1 MKAIWQ
7 NCTFFIGPFEGVGTL
22 YGQHLLEH
30 QFKAAL
36 VLCLD
41 RMEEEVVVLHI
52 SSRALEKISIGQ
64 RHFHPQQVT
73 SVAPPQARTGRTPPG
88 GRAV

>member
-64 RHFHPQQVT
+64 RHFHPQHDYIAHAEEGQ
-73 SVAPPQARTGRTPPG
+73 SVFLSP
-88 GRAV
+88 VCESD